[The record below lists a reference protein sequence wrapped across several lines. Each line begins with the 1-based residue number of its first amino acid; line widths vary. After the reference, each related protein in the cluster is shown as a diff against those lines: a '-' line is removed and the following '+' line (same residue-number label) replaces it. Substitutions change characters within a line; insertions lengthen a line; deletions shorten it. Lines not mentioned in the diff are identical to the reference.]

1 MITDVIINVNTKTM
15 HYKIQKM
22 PQADWPPLLAEIN
35 DPPEQLYF
43 AGQIPDYSRK
53 LLCVVGSRKY
63 TNYGREAVEYLI
75 RELSGYPITIVSG
88 LALGIDS
95 IAHRAALKNNLPTIA
110 IPGSGLHPN
119 ALHPQT
125 HVMLAQ
131 EIVDQ
136 GGTLISEME
145 PEQKASLLMHDT
157 ASKKVFFSF
166 PKRNRIMAGMCHA
179 ILVVEAELKSGT
191 LITSKLAT
199 EYNREVLTIP
209 GSIFSPHSDGPHML
223 LRLGATPIR
232 NADDILEVLNIGKL
246 DFGSSQKNSKNK
258 AGKKESAYEN
268 CSEKEMLIIKILIEP
283 LPRDEILREANLQH
297 QIPIGETQ
305 TLLSLLELKGLIK
318 ETLGE
323 IRLI

>member
-1 MITDVIINVNTKTM
+1 MS
-15 HYKIQKM
+15 YKIKKLDKK
-22 PQADWPPLLAEIN
+22 DWPPLLTEIN
-35 DPPEQLYF
+35 DPPEQLYY
-43 AGQIPDYSRK
+43 AGQIPDYTRK
-53 LLCVVGSRKY
+53 LLCIVGSRKY

-110 IPGSGLHPN
+110 IPGSGLHPE

-125 HVMLAQ
+125 HVLLAE
-131 EIVDQ
+131 EIVER

-145 PEQKASLLMHDT
+145 PEQKASLMMHDT
-157 ASKKVFFSF
+157 VAKKVFFSF
-166 PKRNRIMAGMCHA
+166 PRRNRIMAGMCHA
-179 ILVVEAELKSGT
+179 ILVAEAELKSGT

-232 NADDILEVLNIGKL
+232 NADDILEALGIGKL
-246 DFGSSQKNSKNK
+246 DFGSGSKNSD
-258 AGKKESAYEN
+258 KKSGGNGNSYED
-268 CSEKEMLIIKILIEP
+268 CSERELLIIKILAEP
-283 LPRDEILREANLQH
+283 LERDEILRRANLEH

-318 ETLGE
+318 ESLGE
-323 IRLI
+323 IHLA

>member
-1 MITDVIINVNTKTM
+1 MSYKINVLNR
-15 HYKIQKM
+15 
-22 PQADWPPLLAEIN
+22 ADWPPLLTEIN
-35 DPPEQLYF
+35 DPPEQLYY
-43 AGQIPDYSRK
+43 AGQIPDYDRK

-63 TNYGREAVEYLI
+63 TNYGREAIEYLI

-95 IAHRAALKNNLPTIA
+95 IAHRAALKNNIPTIA
-110 IPGSGLHPN
+110 IPGSGLHPS

-125 HVMLAQ
+125 HVLLAE
-131 EIVDQ
+131 EIAER

-157 ASKKVFFSF
+157 VAKKVFFSF
-166 PKRNRIMAGMCHA
+166 PRRNRIMAGMCHA
-179 ILVVEAELKSGT
+179 VLVVEAEIKSGT

-232 NADDILEVLNIGKL
+232 NADDILEALNIGKL
-246 DFGSSQKNSKNK
+246 DLGFSKGDNSLT
-258 AGKKESAYEN
+258 N
-268 CSEKEMLIIKILIEP
+268 CSEREMLIIKILVEP
-283 LPRDEILREANLQH
+283 LPRDEILRQANYKH

-318 ETLGE
+318 ETMGE
-323 IRLI
+323 IRLS